1 VKTTLA
7 RQQGATLLVSLIL
20 LVMLTL
26 FAISAMNSSTVNLKV
41 VGNMQAQQEG
51 LSASQTAI
59 EAAISTPAFTSTP
72 NNAIP
77 NPCGGVSNTVCTDL
91 NGDGTNDLTTTL
103 VPAPACVQAR
113 PQKISEL
120 DLSKATN
127 EDVACVT
134 QQQQGTFGVAGASG
148 TGDSLCGQSVWDITA
163 RTLQTGSTTLTS
175 PVNVTTVQG
184 VGVRVPALD
193 LATNCP

>member
-1 VKTTLA
+1 MTNLRA
-7 RQQGATLLVSLIL
+7 RQHGATLLVSLIL

-26 FAISAMNSSTVNLKV
+26 FAISAMNTSTVNLKV

-51 LSASQTAI
+51 LSASQSAI
-59 EAAISTPAFTSTP
+59 ENAISTPNFTSTP
-72 NNAIP
+72 NNAIS
-77 NPCGGVSNTVCTDL
+77 NPCGAANTICTDL
-91 NGDGTNDLTTTL
+91 NGDGTNDLTTVL

-113 PQKISEL
+113 PEKISEL
-120 DLSKATN
+120 KLKDPTSEDL
-127 EDVACVT
+127 ACVT

-148 TGDSLCGQSVWDITA
+148 TGDSLCGQSVWDISA
-163 RTLQTGSTTLTS
+163 RTLQTGATATNS
-175 PVNVTTVQG
+175 PVNVTVVQG

>member
-1 VKTTLA
+1 MKTFPA

-26 FAISAMNSSTVNLKV
+26 FAISAMNTSTVNLKV

-51 LSASQTAI
+51 IAASQSAI
-59 EAAISTPAFTSTP
+59 ENAISTPAFTSSPT
-72 NNAIP
+72 NAIV
-77 NPCGGVSNTVCTDL
+77 NPCGASNTTCTDL
-91 NGDGTNDLTTTL
+91 NGDGTSDLTTVLIPPPT
-103 VPAPACVQAR
+103 CVQAR

-127 EDVACVT
+127 EDVACIQ

-148 TGDSLCGQSVWDITA
+148 TGDSLCGTSVWDITA
-163 RTLQTGSTTLTS
+163 RTLQTGATTTNS
-175 PVNVTTVQG
+175 PVNVTIVQG

>member
-1 VKTTLA
+1 MKTYAA

-26 FAISAMNSSTVNLKV
+26 FAISAMNTSTVNLKV

-51 LSASQTAI
+51 IAASQSAI
-59 EAAISTPAFTSTP
+59 EAAISTPAFTSSPT
-72 NNAIP
+72 NAIP
-77 NPCGGVSNTVCTDL
+77 TPCGAANTTCTDL
-91 NGDGTNDLTTTL
+91 NGDGTSDLTTVLT
-103 VPAPACVQAR
+103 PPPTCVQAR

-127 EDVACVT
+127 EDVACIQ

-148 TGDSLCGQSVWDITA
+148 TGDSLCGTSVWDITA
-163 RTLQTGSTTLTS
+163 RTLQTGATTTNS
-175 PVNVTTVQG
+175 PVNVTIVQG

>member
-1 VKTTLA
+1 MKTAIA
-7 RQQGATLLVSLIL
+7 RQEGATLLVSLIL

-51 LSASQTAI
+51 LSASQGAI
-59 EAAISTPAFTSTP
+59 ETAISTPAFTSSP

-77 NPCGGVSNTVCTDL
+77 NPCGGVANTVCTDL
-91 NGDGTNDLTTTL
+91 NGDGINDLTSTL
-103 VPAPACVQAR
+103 IPAPACVQAR
-113 PQKISEL
+113 PEKISEL
-120 DLSKATN
+120 NLSQASN
-127 EDVACVT
+127 EDVACIT

-163 RTLQTGSTTLTS
+163 RTLQTGATVTNS
-175 PVNVTTVQG
+175 PVNVTIVQG